1 MTGPL
6 SDLGR
11 CMDGWCDRPAVVY
24 VVGPTLAASP
34 RITVIAGPRAA
45 QLATGDGVPHVR
57 CVECALFAVERVA
70 YNLTPTTVRPDLTNR
85 RS

>member
-1 MTGPL
+1 MI
-6 SDLGR
+6 DLGP

-24 VVGPTLAASP
+24 LAGPYTGSSP

-45 QLATGDGVPHVR
+45 QLATGDGVTHVR

-70 YNLTPTTVRPDLTNR
+70 YDLTPTTQT
-85 RS
+85 